1 MNGGHFKLGLF
12 VSVAVALLV
21 LALLALGV
29 LERFKPSIT
38 LETYFAESIQG
49 LQPGAAVR
57 YRGLRI
63 GTVRRMNFADL
74 EYAQA
79 ASANPVF
86 GQVAL
91 VEMTIDAS
99 YIQTLQTEDLERRI
113 ERSIALGLR
122 ARLASSGLGGP
133 TYIELDFLDPQ
144 RFPVPDLLW
153 TPDDY
158 FVPSA
163 PSTIVSIVESLA
175 SILTRLDEAQFLPEL
190 RAACV
195 TLQEFLSDE
204 RLGALTDD
212 AETTLQQVQRLVADL
227 TSMAEALQRAGTSF
241 DGLAHDVEES
251 DLIAQMQRAAAGLGP
266 VTRYLAELAARLDKL
281 VAANDTEIADTIRSL
296 RRAALQLEALLEE
309 AEANPSRMIFGDPPP
324 KRTPGGS
331 P

>member
-29 LERFKPSIT
+29 LDRFKPSVT

-63 GTVRRMNFADL
+63 GTVRRMGFADL
-74 EYAQA
+74 EYAEA
-79 ASANPVF
+79 ASTNPVF
-86 GQVAL
+86 GHVVL
-91 VEMTIDAS
+91 VEMTIDAG
-99 YIQTLQTEDLERRI
+99 YVQMLQTEDLERRI
-113 ERSIALGLR
+113 ERSIGLGLR
-122 ARLASSGLGGP
+122 TRLASSGLGGP

-144 RFPVPDLLW
+144 RFPAPELPW

-158 FVPSA
+158 YVPSA

-204 RLGALTDD
+204 HLGTLVDD
-212 AETTLQQVQRLVADL
+212 AETTLQQVQALVADM

-241 DGLAHDVEES
+241 DGLAHTVQES
-251 DLIAQMQRAAAGLGP
+251 DLIAQMQRVAADLGP
-266 VTRYLAELAARLDKL
+266 AMRDLAELAARLDKL

-296 RRAALQLEALLEE
+296 QRAALQLEALLED